1 MIRLIQVVL
10 LGAVVFGV
18 VYFMEEINRGNIN
31 PQAVLQ
37 QKTQEITS
45 MTQQMMNNV
54 YDEATDDIDDGI
66 DEVSSETQQMVR
78 QIMP

>member
-18 VYFMEEINRGNIN
+18 VYFMEEINKGSIN
-31 PQAVLQ
+31 PSAILQ

-45 MTQQMMNNV
+45 VTQQMMNNV
-54 YDEATDDIDDGI
+54 YEDMSTDVDNGI
-66 DEVSSETQQMVR
+66 DEVSTETQQMVR